1 MDYKVKTRYVTATP
15 RKARK
20 GNNAEAAATSSSGGG
35 GAYISGGSTSSADA
49 HTHANL
55 DTLNQL
61 DATPADGY
69 LYLDSTDTDTGETV
83 RTKVKAGF
91 ADEAA
96 SADHATT
103 AEIGRAHV

>member
-20 GNNAEAAATSSSGGG
+20 GNNAEAAAASSGGG
-35 GAYISGGSTSSADA
+35 GASISGGSTSSADT

-61 DATPADGY
+61 DAAPADGY
-69 LYLDSTDTDTGETV
+69 LYLDST
-83 RTKVKAGF
+83 
-91 ADEAA
+91 
-96 SADHATT
+96 
-103 AEIGRAHV
+103 